1 MNYDPNLPTGIEDP
15 AEVDEMDYS
24 KIANMKFDGID
35 QSDSP
40 DFCDA
45 YIVSADYNGLE
56 MNDEQLDEL
65 NEDRQYVHGELINHL
80 S

>member
-1 MNYDPNLPTGIEDP
+1 MYDPNLPTGIEDP

-24 KIANMKFDGID
+24 KIDNISFDGID

-45 YIVSADYNGLE
+45 LIISADYDGVE
-56 MNDEQLDEL
+56 MNIEQLDEL
-65 NEDRQYVHGELINHL
+65 NDDRQYVHDKVISHL